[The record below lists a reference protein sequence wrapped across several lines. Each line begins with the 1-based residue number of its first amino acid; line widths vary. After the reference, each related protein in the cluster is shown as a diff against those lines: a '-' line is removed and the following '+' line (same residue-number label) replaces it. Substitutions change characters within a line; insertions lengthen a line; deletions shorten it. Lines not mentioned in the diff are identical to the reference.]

1 MIAGDGGH
9 RKKVSVIGAVSVS
22 PASGRVG
29 LYLATLSDGY
39 FDATQ
44 VVGFLRDVLRFL
56 RGKVVVVWDRGP
68 NHRGPVVRSFLVRNR
83 RLWLEPLPAYAPEL
97 NPTEQVWSWLKYG
110 RLANFAPA
118 DLGRLDDAVIES
130 LIDLKF
136 DRGLLRSLWDGSE
149 LPFPE
154 S

>member
-1 MIAGDGGH
+1 VIAGDGGH

-22 PASGRVG
+22 PASRRVG

-39 FDATQ
+39 FDAAQ

-68 NHRGPVVRSFLVRNR
+68 NHRGPVVRAFLGRNR
-83 RLWLEPLPAYAPEL
+83 RLRLEQLPAYAPEL
-97 NPTEQVWSWLKYG
+97 NPAEQVWGWLKYG
-110 RLANFAPA
+110 RLANHVPA
-118 DLGRLDDAVIES
+118 DLGRLDDAVIEA

-136 DRGLLRSLWDGSE
+136 DPDLLRSLWDGSE

-154 S
+154 D